1 MNLQENINRIKQ
13 VMGVLNESRIEDH
26 IKDLLIKRI
35 PFLKEYNIFENPRDP
50 NRLEAQRVVYNK
62 DVQVVMKDEIATFPQ
77 LNVSSEV
84 YYYPHK
90 IDEDITFH
98 YFGIKN
104 DFHPIPP
111 EDIDELTRRVIFYMF
126 NALRDTMSYSAEIMV
141 RDGEGFPMERFNEI
155 INEMNGNLFQIE
167 EYTQKY
173 RIDLF

>member
-1 MNLQENINRIKQ
+1 MNLQENINRIKS
-13 VMGVLNESRIEDH
+13 VMGLLNESKIEDH

-35 PFLKEYNIFENPRDP
+35 PFLKEYNIFEHPRDP
-50 NRLEAQRVVYNK
+50 RRLETQRIVYNK
-62 DVQVVMKDEIATFPQ
+62 NVQVVMKDEIATFPQ

-84 YYYPHK
+84 YYYPHE
-90 IDEDITFH
+90 INDITFH

-104 DFHPIPP
+104 DFHPMPP
-111 EDIDELTRRVIFYMF
+111 EDMDELTRRIIFYMF
-126 NALRDTMSYSAEIMV
+126 NAFRDKMSYSAEIMV
-141 RDGEGFPMERFNEI
+141 RDGEEFPMDRFDEI